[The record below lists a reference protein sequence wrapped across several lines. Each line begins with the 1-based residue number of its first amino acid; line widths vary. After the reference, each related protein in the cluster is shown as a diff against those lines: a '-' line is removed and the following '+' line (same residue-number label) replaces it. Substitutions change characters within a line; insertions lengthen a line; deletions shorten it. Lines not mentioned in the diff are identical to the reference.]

1 MKKRKLILR
10 FMLLFIIFI
19 VLSTLHVCSGGLI
32 SPMPYLQLD
41 FFSGK
46 VLDTTTK
53 EPIKGAAVLAVY
65 QKEASSVAGAMTWDV
80 DAQETLTDENG
91 EFKIPRKKRWFALYR
106 GSSEG
111 YLMIFK
117 PGYGLF
123 PDHKLSDAIGEN
135 KGWPTPKKYIVYELP
150 KLETKEE
157 RLRNVFDTEIKY
169 ELPYNKQTIIINNV
183 NTEFKNLELL
193 DRYIE
198 KGGKPILSIEEES
211 K

>member
-10 FMLLFIIFI
+10 FILLFLIFI

-46 VLDTTTK
+46 VIDTTTK

-65 QKEASSVAGAMTWDV
+65 QKETSSVAGAMTWDV

-111 YLMIFK
+111 SLKIFK
-117 PGYGLF
+117 PGYGVL
-123 PDHKLSDAIGEN
+123 PEHKLSDAIGEN
-135 KGWPTPKKYIVYELP
+135 KSWPSPGKYIVYELP
-150 KLETKEE
+150 KLENREE
-157 RLRNVFDTEIKY
+157 RDNNLVHSDPSDPDIPVKKMKDYIKLLNEERVY
-169 ELPYNKQTIIINNV
+169 LGYTPYTIP
-183 NTEFKNLELL
+183 K
-193 DRYIE
+193 
-198 KGGKPILSIEEES
+198 
-211 K
+211 